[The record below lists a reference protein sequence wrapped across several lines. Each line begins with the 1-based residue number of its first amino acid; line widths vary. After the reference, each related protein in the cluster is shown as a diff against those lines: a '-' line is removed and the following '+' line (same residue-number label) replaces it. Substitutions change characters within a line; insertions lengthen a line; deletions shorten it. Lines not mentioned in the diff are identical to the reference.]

1 MKKLY
6 SEVKS
11 SPSYSAKIADF
22 LRKDNVHSVHRR
34 IIKRTFPRRRIIT
47 HYPFQIFQAD
57 LIEYSSSSFSY
68 ANKGYRFILVVI
80 DSFSKM
86 LYAEPI
92 KRKSADYMADAIDK
106 IFEQFDFFPNSLI
119 TDRGLEFYNSKVQA
133 VLKKYGINHYS
144 LKTKT
149 PWKTPMAER
158 VIRTL
163 KSRFEK
169 YFHDKKTKTWI
180 DVLNQFVANYND
192 TPHRS
197 IGMAPS
203 KVTFQNSKQVY
214 KRMFG
219 DVDLRVVPRLAVG
232 DRVRVLL
239 EKKLFDKGYT
249 QNWSD
254 KIYLIKTVIQKA
266 GVVWYKLSELDGT
279 PVERI
284 RYYYQLNL
292 VSKNADKN

>member
-1 MKKLY
+1 M
-6 SEVKS
+6 KS
-11 SPSYSAKIADF
+11 SPNYSAKITEF
-22 LRKDNVHSVHRR
+22 LRKDAVHSVHRR
-34 IIKRTFPRRRIIT
+34 IVKRNFPRRRIIT

-57 LIEYSSSSFSY
+57 LIEYSNSSFSY
-68 ANKGYRFILVVI
+68 ANKGFRFILIVI

-86 LYAEPI
+86 VYAQPI

-106 IFEQFDFFPNSLI
+106 IFQEFDYFPNSLI

-133 VLKKYGINHYS
+133 ILQKYGINHYS

-163 KSRFEK
+163 KNRFEK
-169 YFHDKKTKTWI
+169 YFHAKKTKNWI
-180 DVLNQFVANYND
+180 DILDQFVKNYNN

-214 KRMFG
+214 KKMFG
-219 DVDLRVVPRLAVG
+219 DVDLRVVPRLSVG

-239 EKKLFDKGYT
+239 EKKLFEKGYK

-254 KIYLIKTVIQKA
+254 TIYLIQKVIQKA
-266 GVVWYKLSELDGT
+266 GIVWYKLSELDGT
-279 PVERI
+279 PVPRI
-284 RYYYQLNL
+284 RYFYQLNL